1 MAVLGVPFVCR
12 LTAFRHVGVFPE
24 QIVHWTHMA
33 ERIGSLAAA
42 RPGARPRLLNL
53 FGYTGIASLVAAAAG
68 AEVTHVDASK
78 KAVAWGR
85 ENQALA
91 GLDAAP
97 IRWIVD
103 DATVFAEREVRRG
116 RVYDGI
122 LLDPPRFGRGPAG
135 EVWNLNDDLPHLV
148 DTVEHLLAPGSSFL
162 TLTAYAIRASFLSV
176 HELVA
181 DILGHRSGIL
191 TSGELAL
198 REMGDPAAKGRLLGT
213 SMYARFE
220 GDPA

>member
-1 MAVLGVPFVCR
+1 MSTRPKGRRLGP
-12 LTAFRHVGVFPE
+12 GE
-24 QIVHWTHMA
+24 
-33 ERIGSLAAA
+33 
-42 RPGARPRLLNL
+42 PGAGRTRR
-53 FGYTGIASLVAAAAG
+53 G
-68 AEVTHVDASK
+68 ADP
-78 KAVAWGR
+78 
-85 ENQALA
+85 
-91 GLDAAP
+91 LDRRRCHRFRRA
-97 IRWIVD
+97 
-103 DATVFAEREVRRG
+103 EVRRG

-135 EVWNLNDDLPHLV
+135 EIWNLTDDLPHLV
-148 DTVEHLLAPGSSFL
+148 DTVERLLAPGPSFV

-181 DILGHRSGIL
+181 DIFGHRPGIL

-198 REMGDPAAKGRLLGT
+198 REMGDPATTGRLLGT